1 MIKGVPLVHRGEVW
15 LVSSQLKG
23 RLLRERASYKSAIP
37 PTLLVSFVVMCT
49 RHPALAQLMQCTA
62 PHSHFFYLLHCP
74 PPSLLLFAD
83 ACAAI
88 SWPVLPTPPSR
99 VPGKVPRARQAL
111 LAATAAP
118 LLIVFVAAAMKFV
131 WICIARSHPFSRHV
145 CLFTV
150 RLTAAG
156 SYAGHPVFSTLQGQ
170 TSLGRVLLR

>member
-37 PTLLVSFVVMCT
+37 PTLLVSFVVVPPSSCATHAMHRT
-49 RHPALAQLMQCTA
+49 SFTL
-62 PHSHFFYLLHCP
+62 FLLHCP

-88 SWPVLPTPPSR
+88 SWPVLPTPPWR

-131 WICIARSHPFSRHV
+131 WICIARSRPFSRHV
-145 CLFTV
+145 CLFTI